1 MGTSWISRKGGGLIW
16 KGGVWTPLPTMDEE
30 LLEVEEQYLG
40 DEDRNSWFREIVF
53 ICQEKMVKNMAET
66 YIFSNCSHIW

>member
-1 MGTSWISRKGGGLIW
+1 
-16 KGGVWTPLPTMDEE
+16 MDEE

-66 YIFSNCSHIW
+66 